1 MRLFFFKF
9 IAVIFYFMKTED
21 LYRIFTEESTG
32 ISTDS
37 RSLKKGQLFF
47 ALWGQNFNGNKYAA
61 EAIDKGASYAVID
74 DPAFE
79 NDRTILVDDTL
90 LELMGLAMHHR
101 KMTNAKVLAITGT
114 NGKTTTK
121 ELIAAIMSKKYKVH
135 YTKGNLNN
143 EIGLPMTILSAPL
156 DVEMMVLEMGANHLG
171 EIRTLCNIARPDY
184 GIITNIGNA
193 HLEGFGSFEG
203 VLKAK
208 SELYEYL
215 RKVNGVAIYNDK
227 NPFLTEK
234 VFRLINRGVPYS
246 NPTGV
251 DLIVE
256 ALPSEMN
263 LAIRVKFQHKTHE
276 IQTALFGS
284 YNLENVTAAV
294 ATGLFLGVSM
304 EDILEEVAK
313 YQPGNN
319 RSQIKTTPDNAIV
332 CDSYNANPTSMAL
345 AIKSFSE
352 LKAGKKAVILGDML
366 ELGEKSEEEHL
377 KLVDQIKLLNAEK
390 VFLVGS
396 NFKKASEGTG
406 FLSFSDVNELRNYL
420 RKDPVKGT
428 FILVKGS
435 RGITLEKVY
444 DLL

>member
-1 MRLFFFKF
+1 
-9 IAVIFYFMKTED
+9 MKTED

-79 NDRTILVDDTL
+79 TDRTILVDDTL

-121 ELIAAIMSKKYKVH
+121 ELIAAFMSKKYKVH

-215 RKVNGVAIYNDK
+215 RKVNGVAIYNDR

-263 LAIRVKFQHKTHE
+263 LAVRVKFQHKTHE

-284 YNLENVTAAV
+284 FNLENVTAAI

-332 CDSYNANPTSMAL
+332 CDSYNANPTSMSL

-396 NFKKASEGTG
+396 NFKKASKGTG

-420 RKDPVKGT
+420 RKVPVKGT